1 MLNILFEDDS
11 LIVCVKP
18 VGVSSQ
24 SDGGNDMVSILGEY
38 LGDAVYPVHRLDKAV
53 GGVMVYAKT
62 KSAAAFL
69 SKCVSERQM
78 KKEYLAVV
86 HGCPEN
92 ESGVFEDLL
101 FKDSRKNKSFV
112 VDRMRKGVKDAK
124 LEYKLLGSVDTEKG
138 RLSLVRV
145 LLHTGRTHQ
154 IRVQF
159 ASRKMPLIADGKY
172 GGKDN
177 GCNIGLWSYS
187 LGFNHPLSKGFVSFS
202 ALPPDEMPW
211 SLYDFTGM

>member
-1 MLNILFEDDS
+1 MLDILFEDNS

-18 VGVSSQ
+18 VGISSQ
-24 SDGGNDMVSILGEY
+24 GGGTGDMVGILGEY
-38 LGDAVYPVHRLDKAV
+38 VAGSVYPVHRLDTAV
-53 GGVMVYAKT
+53 GGVMVYAKN

-69 SKCVSERQM
+69 SRCVSERQM

-86 HGCPEN
+86 HGCPESK
-92 ESGVFEDLL
+92 SGVFEDLL

-112 VDRMRKGVKDAK
+112 VNRMRKGVKDAK
-124 LEYKLLGSVDTEKG
+124 LEYEVLSCAETEKG
-138 RLSLVRV
+138 KLSLVRV
-145 LLHTGRTHQ
+145 LLCTGRTHQ

-159 ASRKMPLIADGKY
+159 ASRKMPLVADGKY

-187 LGFNHPLSKGFVSFS
+187 LGFNHPVSKEYISFT

-211 SLYDFTGM
+211 SIYDFTEM